1 MLSKAA
7 AAVKAATAELS
18 NEQKIYAAWSFA
30 LLGQVGQLRPSC
42 TAMQKPA
49 GGVHGSFFLSAGL
62 LYIVYP
68 TLIVKDTALQI
79 QVVKLSVILH

>member
-1 MLSKAA
+1 MSKAA

-42 TAMQKPA
+42 TAM
-49 GGVHGSFFLSAGL
+49 
-62 LYIVYP
+62 
-68 TLIVKDTALQI
+68 
-79 QVVKLSVILH
+79 